1 MYKIDDFDRLDLTL
15 TKGKITSIVDTLTGA
30 TLKSFHQRLTKPKV
44 AKLYILKENN
54 EYLYVGT
61 TLQSLTTRIRYG
73 LTANGKT
80 GYYGYKWKDKDKEKV
95 ELYVWCFDGL
105 NKIQIE
111 SIEAEFVFLI
121 RKKTGHWPL
130 TQNEIHFNNEFA
142 GGKVFAEKLFKWTQ

>member
-1 MYKIDDFDRLDLTL
+1 MYKIDDFDRLDLTI
-15 TKGKITSIVDTLTGA
+15 TRGKITSIIDILTGT
-30 TLKSFHQRLTKPKV
+30 TLESFPQRLTEPKV

-61 TLQSLTTRIRYG
+61 TMQSLTTRIRYG

-80 GYYGYKWKDKDKEKV
+80 GYHGYKWKNKEKV
-95 ELYVWCFDGL
+95 ELYVWGFDGL
-105 NKIQIE
+105 DKVQIE

-121 RKKTGHWPL
+121 RKKTRHWPL

-142 GGKVFAEKLFKWTQ
+142 DGKVFAEKLFKWTQ